1 MYGDWENA
9 VYDYNFKLNSEE
21 KQAKRRAL
29 LKD

>member
-1 MYGDWENA
+1 MYGDWENSI
-9 VYDYNFKLNSEE
+9 YDYNFNLNSAE